1 MTLKILVD
9 TLSHLSYISVN
20 TEITEIKKVYQY
32 HSLRKSRMKVLV
44 LGGNGF
50 IGRNIVAKLQAQG
63 AQMVIGSRKFSIQN
77 NQLQVKM
84 QNMQQAED
92 WLLLINGFDIVV
104 NAVGILRER
113 GLINQR
119 ETYANIHTF
128 AVKSLADACAQT
140 GVKLIHISAIGLS
153 ASAKSGFIT
162 SKYWGEQAILA
173 SGADA
178 IIVRPSL
185 LDGEGGYGAKWFRRV
200 ATWPLQFVM
209 QSQGLVAPLQVL
221 DLGEAVAN
229 LYLNSQI
236 GPQIIELGGNNV
248 MTIGQYLQALRASIN
263 KPNALQIN
271 TPKWLVRLI
280 SHVFDV
286 LALTPLS
293 YGHFVLMQGYN
304 VPQLNMLPILLGRKQ
319 TGLGVKIEVRQ
330 TTIDDFRV
338 ACTPVN

>member
-1 MTLKILVD
+1 M
-9 TLSHLSYISVN
+9 
-20 TEITEIKKVYQY
+20 
-32 HSLRKSRMKVLV
+32 RVLV

-50 IGRNIVAKLQAQG
+50 IGRNIVAKLQAQS
-63 AQMVIGSRKFSIQN
+63 AQVVVGSRKLSLQN

-84 QNMQQAED
+84 HNMQQAED
-92 WLLLINGFDIVV
+92 WLLLINSFDIVV
-104 NAVGILRER
+104 IAVGILRER
-113 GLINQR
+113 GLLNQR

-128 AVKSLADACAQT
+128 AVKSLADACALA
-140 GVKLIHISAIGLS
+140 GVKLIYISAIGLS
-153 ASAKSGFIT
+153 SSAKSGFIT

-173 SGADA
+173 SGAEA

-209 QSQGLVAPLQVL
+209 QSQGLVAPLQVI

-229 LYLNSQI
+229 LCLNPQR
-236 GPQIIELGGNNV
+236 GPQIIELGGNIV
-248 MTIGQYLQALRASIN
+248 MTIGQYLRTLRASIN

-271 TPKWLVRLI
+271 TPKWLVRFV

-293 YGHFVLMQGYN
+293 YGHFLLMQGYN
-304 VPQLNMLPILLGRKQ
+304 VPQLNMLPILLGRKP

-330 TTIDDFRV
+330 TAIDDLRV
-338 ACTPVN
+338 TCTPVN